1 MIKRLSAGFGSLSL
15 LALFLVSFQSC
26 APTKTTLKDIFIPP
40 PVTLDSNT
48 PYYLH
53 NVSQIKF
60 WDRMS
65 QANRATDFAWWDSTG
80 KVHQMFDYYD
90 KVVVLTFFGTWSAS
104 STAQLAAIDTV
115 LRSGDTNFLV
125 LAASL
130 KEGVFNGKAVL
141 HVDTFVRAHDI
152 QYQVLIGSRDFA
164 FTYGGVDAVPT
175 TFVITRKRRISATLD
190 GYASSAMLIDAIK
203 KAEAAQ

>member
-1 MIKRLSAGFGSLSL
+1 MMRAKNLFLLVTPYSLLILSL
-15 LALFLVSFQSC
+15 ASC
-26 APTKTTLKDIFIPP
+26 SQTKTTLKNIFLPP
-40 PVTLDSNT
+40 PVTIDTNT

-60 WDRMS
+60 WDRVS

-80 KVHQMFDYYD
+80 KVHQMFDFYD
-90 KVVVLTFFGTWSAS
+90 KVVVLTFFGTWSTPAI
-104 STAQLAAIDTV
+104 AQLSSIDSAIA
-115 LRSGDTNFLV
+115 SGDTNFMV

-141 HVDTFVRAHDI
+141 HVDTFARAHNI

-164 FTYGGVDAVPT
+164 FTYGGIDAVPT
-175 TFVITRKRRISATLD
+175 TFVISRKRRITSTFE
-190 GYASSAMLIDAIK
+190 GFASTAVL
-203 KAEAAQ
+203 

>member
-1 MIKRLSAGFGSLSL
+1 MMRAKNLFLLVTPYSLLILSL
-15 LALFLVSFQSC
+15 ASC
-26 APTKTTLKDIFIPP
+26 SQTKTTLKNIFLPP
-40 PVTLDSNT
+40 PVTIDTNT

-60 WDRMS
+60 WDRVS

-80 KVHQMFDYYD
+80 NVHQMFDFYD
-90 KVVVLTFFGTWSAS
+90 KVVVLTFFGTWSTPAI
-104 STAQLAAIDTV
+104 AQLSSIDSAIAF
-115 LRSGDTNFLV
+115 GDTNFMV

-141 HVDTFVRAHDI
+141 HVDTFARAHNI

-164 FTYGGVDAVPT
+164 FTYGGIDAVPT
-175 TFVITRKRRISATLD
+175 TFVISRKRRITSTFE
-190 GYASSAMLIDAIK
+190 GFASTSMLMDAIK
-203 KAEAAQ
+203 KAEVSP